1 MPFSIEG
8 NTSLNTDRDISSSC
22 ALMILS
28 LLVRRAANIPY
39 PASAGRADVDRIGCE
54 ANTHERSRYE
64 KVKVQGV
71 GFKTRYVV
79 KRVECTFCVQAL
91 FHERIT
97 I

>member
-1 MPFSIEG
+1 MPFFIEG

-54 ANTHERSRYE
+54 ANTQYFMKGADMKRSKY
-64 KVKVQGV
+64 
-71 GFKTRYVV
+71 
-79 KRVECTFCVQAL
+79 RVLAL
-91 FHERIT
+91 RRDS
-97 I
+97 

>member
-1 MPFSIEG
+1 
-8 NTSLNTDRDISSSC
+8 
-22 ALMILS
+22 MILS

-54 ANTHERSRYE
+54 ANTRYFMKGVDMKRSKYT
-64 KVKVQGV
+64 VQGV

-91 FHERIT
+91 FHERIS